1 MKRFA
6 TCCVLLT
13 AVALL
18 LATSF
23 EATAQNIKVKT
34 VGRSINSMT
43 APVKGAT
50 APAWNISTGLR
61 SVGVGARTWFKL
73 DTTGSGATGSIS
85 WTLTS
90 RPAGSAATLD
100 SGAGAWYNA
109 VKTDSIGQYVVTGR
123 ED

>member
-13 AVALL
+13 ALALL

-34 VGRSINSMT
+34 VGRSLNSMT

-50 APAWNISTGLR
+50 APAWNISTGLKA
-61 SVGVGARTWFKL
+61 VGVQAKTWFKV
-73 DTTGSGATGSIS
+73 DTIGSGAVGTPT
-85 WTLTS
+85 WTLVRNPPPPPPS
-90 RPAGSAATLD
+90 SIAARVPGTT
-100 SGAGAWYNA
+100 A
-109 VKTDSIGQYVVTGR
+109 
-123 ED
+123 